1 MTPYYVG
8 VCWLGYDIPEQIR
21 YYSYAPPIIYK
32 NVMGPI
38 HQNLPVVQFQD
49 DPDVTVEEFCT
60 ITGDLAG
67 DDCETTA
74 MGWYKPS
81 NIPPVCDGDH
91 DVNSHEDEDDEDRY
105 DEEEEEEEEDE
116 DRRHNRRD
124 EDDE

>member
-1 MTPYYVG
+1 
-8 VCWLGYDIPEQIR
+8 
-21 YYSYAPPIIYK
+21 
-32 NVMGPI
+32 MGPI

-74 MGWYKPS
+74 MGWYTPS

-105 DEEEEEEEEDE
+105 DEEEEEEDE
-116 DRRHNRRD
+116 DKRHNRWD